1 MGAPGRGYV
10 EKMIEGVTE
19 LDLSGGTLLYKKN
32 NLNITTDATLTNAQ
46 SGMSITFKTSGI
58 TASLPQATA
67 ANEGVWYQFSN
78 GVAASTANLFITA
91 SSGGQFFGTIGAN
104 TLGCTHAGLS
114 PAQYGLK
121 GVLAAI
127 GDQVVVTSIGL
138 GWIITSSNVSGSTWL
153 FKAAGVI

>member
-91 SSGGQFFGTIGAN
+91 SSGGQFFGTIGA
-104 TLGCTHAGLS
+104 AGLS